1 MNSRFEVCS
10 IVNSSS
16 NSSSSTSGGRQSA
29 TTTTVQSGSSALP
42 TPTATSLTSDLTRN
56 GAVNHWTYALSEQY
70 QQSYYPQYQYQGF
83 QYHQQSF
90 YQEQVYQQQQV
101 YYSQQQQYFAQNS
114 YTPVHQQ
121 QNAVGAQQQGG
132 EGGQCW
138 VCGAAFQ
145 DVALLRDHLAL
156 FHAHVLVQTCHLCPA
171 VFPSQTLLAHH
182 FSTCHVVGV
191 SVGSSRTQQLVTG
204 RSAIVTPHP
213 HLRGTEIQKQER
225 RKFISDSGESH
236 KGEKVDLWCVH
247 CRINQ
252 FASERDF
259 EAHHLGHVR
268 QRTVKVR
275 LVRLS
280 AAVLKKAKV
289 ESSRRRRGSG
299 IKLKLKISKVGR
311 GRGRKRREVRIV
323 SNEGMSDSQNSCQ
336 ARKRLEAKTR
346 EQEEVDG
353 REEGSLPEEKAESG
367 GESEGEQESSRSPT
381 EPQGTEEQLEQ
392 DSSPGHDD
400 LDSGKEQ
407 DYEQEE
413 QDSQQDSSEQQEQDQ
428 EKEEAASSQQKEAQG
443 DYQEASASNIQS
455 DNSNSGFSSG
465 FGEQDLGFGGAG
477 PSEAPSSTYQ
487 PQFESFPTSDWF
499 SDYESGPRIA
509 AAMAGATAAETA
521 SESSAW
527 AGRTEGTTN
536 TTYPTSDTP
545 PEKSASSPPV
555 NGGTSEGDGEDGLF
569 SQAVLG
575 QESPEKH
582 DRQGSFEQL
591 CLNDSFTGQSQD
603 DNEDQSQ
610 QQQQDQSQLS
620 SPQDQQ
626 QQASGVAND
635 LLSELEYLN
644 NSGQSSQSSQQ
655 DSQPGSQQGSQSGSQ
670 TGQLDGSPHSGG
682 PSPHSGGPA
691 TPSHLSSR
699 GSNSGTPTSS
709 SGQPTPPPS
718 DTSFRALATSPITSP
733 NQQPTSPSLH
743 KGPTPPAVSPLQQ
756 QMQSQLSPQ
765 QAGEQQQQQQQ
776 QQQAEVPRLT
786 IANNLMAPTT
796 SSHMMATTT
805 ASQAAVGGM
814 MSRYGNQWSQGAGY
828 SGTGSYASL
837 AGTSMA
843 NTNMSGP
850 LRAPLPPGVPLP
862 YRPSPPPR
870 VRGRPPLMGHVGRPP
885 LHQAAH
891 LQPSRGPGRP
901 PTSSI
906 LPPPLMPAPGGRGG
920 MMPPLQRMH
929 QTMYPGQRQASPQQ
943 QNAAGKRQLLGAAG
957 HSPSKTARREDIN
970 VPSRQKDNECQI
982 IAVAN
987 RSDGLPV
994 ISNVQGGSAAPG
1006 SQQRGAV
1013 PSTTESTIN
1022 LSDSITLS
1030 VRASGSNKDAP
1041 ARGERGGPEAGA
1053 VANLLASR
1061 GITVTPAAGERQDG
1075 AGGRDDRRLPTAQ
1088 ELNLSSAISVHPPTQ
1103 REREAGGRERD
1114 RDGFAVPQAP
1124 ASRGGGSNSS
1134 LERPPRPP
1142 TVDLTQDVPSS
1153 GAQGTRHKC
1162 HQCDRSFP
1170 TAALLA
1176 DHSRVHQQQ
1185 TQSRMP
1191 FKCHLCTAGFSTQ
1204 KGQQHH
1210 YQQFHQIQ
1218 LSAGDVAIPIVDLRN
1233 PVNVQRMAAL
1243 GIRSFLPLTN
1253 LQNRGAGGVVG
1264 IPILTLENL
1273 RNGHMTLQQWG
1284 VSDVLSLGPAKTLN
1298 MPR

>member
-1 MNSRFEVCS
+1 MREMSIDCEEECSNIEDIEMVNFTDFE
-10 IVNSSS
+10 
-16 NSSSSTSGGRQSA
+16 
-29 TTTTVQSGSSALP
+29 
-42 TPTATSLTSDLTRN
+42 LTLRYLFTEFKGDLTRN
-56 GAVNHWTYALSEQY
+56 GAVNHWSYALSEQY
-70 QQSYYPQYQYQGF
+70 QQSYYPQYQYQQY
-83 QYHQQSF
+83 QYHHESYYNQ
-90 YQEQVYQQQQV
+90 QVYQQQQA
-101 YYSQQQQYFAQNS
+101 YYPQQHQYFSQSSYTAPEPQQQY
-114 YTPVHQQ
+114 P
-121 QNAVGAQQQGG
+121 VGAQQAG
-132 EGGQCW
+132 ESGQCW
-138 VCGAAFQ
+138 ECGATFQ

-156 FHAHVLVQTCHLCPA
+156 FHAHVLTYSCRLCP
-171 VFPSQTLLAHH
+171 VIFPSQTLLAHH
-182 FSTCHVVGV
+182 FSSCHVVGDPTA
-191 SVGSSRTQQLVTG
+191 SARTQHPVTRQITPLVPQLQTG
-204 RSAIVTPHP
+204 EAQLPKKE
-213 HLRGTEIQKQER
+213 TEFVSKGNESCKERQKE
-225 RKFISDSGESH
+225 
-236 KGEKVDLWCVH
+236 DLWCIH

-252 FASERDF
+252 FASEKEF

-268 QRTVKVR
+268 QKTLKVR
-275 LVRLS
+275 LRRLT
-280 AAVLKKAKV
+280 AAELKRAKV
-289 ESSRRRRGSG
+289 EPGRKRRRSS

-311 GRGRKRREVRIV
+311 GRGRKRREVQIV
-323 SNEGMSDSQNSCQ
+323 NNEGMSENHNSFQ
-336 ARKRLEAKTR
+336 EQHRLEAEAR
-346 EQEEVDG
+346 EPEVADGTEESRV
-353 REEGSLPEEKAESG
+353 PEEKEESG
-367 GESEGEQESSRSPT
+367 GDSEGDREASGSPSEQRDT
-381 EPQGTEEQLEQ
+381 EDQVEQNLP
-392 DSSPGHDD
+392 SGHDD
-400 LDSGKEQ
+400 LDSGREQ

-413 QDSQQDSSEQQEQDQ
+413 QDSQQDDSEQQEQDQ
-428 EKEEAASSQQKEAQG
+428 EKEEEAASSQQKETQG
-443 DYQEASASNIQS
+443 NYQEASGSADQAE
-455 DNSNSGFSSG
+455 NSSGSFNAG
-465 FGEQDLGFGGAG
+465 FGEQELGFGNAG
-477 PSEAPSSTYQ
+477 SSEAPPSTYQ

-499 SDYESGPRIA
+499 SEYESGSRIA
-509 AAMAGATAAETA
+509 AAMAGATAAESA

-527 AGRTEGTTN
+527 AGGTEGAADPD
-536 TTYPTSDTP
+536 YSSADTP
-545 PEKSASSPPV
+545 PEKESSSHPV
-555 NGGTSEGDGEDGLF
+555 NGGESEGDGEDGLF

-575 QESPEKH
+575 QESPEKN

-591 CLNDSFTGQSQD
+591 CLNDSFSVQSQD
-603 DNEDQSQ
+603 SNEEQSQEQQEDQSELSPPQEQ
-610 QQQQDQSQLS
+610 QQQQQ
-620 SPQDQQ
+620 QQ
-626 QQASGVAND
+626 QQASGVASD

-644 NSGQSSQSSQQ
+644 NSGQSSQDSQP
-655 DSQPGSQQGSQSGSQ
+655 DSQPGSQPGSQSGSQ
-670 TGQLDGSPHSGG
+670 SGQVDGSPHSGG

-709 SGQPTPPPS
+709 GGQPTPPPS
-718 DTSFRALATSPITSP
+718 DTSFRALATSPVTSP
-733 NQQPTSPSLH
+733 TQQSTSPSLH
-743 KGPTPPAVSPLQQ
+743 KGPTPPATSPLQQ
-756 QMQSQLSPQ
+756 SQQLSPQ
-765 QAGEQQQQQQQ
+765 SGDQQAG
-776 QQQAEVPRLT
+776 VPRLT
-786 IANNLMAPTT
+786 IANNLMAPAT
-796 SSHMMATTT
+796 SAHMIATTT
-805 ASQAAVGGM
+805 ASQATVGSM
-814 MSRYGNQWSQGAGY
+814 ISRYGNQWSQNAAY
-828 SGTGSYASL
+828 SAAGSYGAL

-843 NTNMSGP
+843 NTSIAGP
-850 LRAPLPPGVPLP
+850 LRAPLPPSVAMP

-943 QNAAGKRQLLGAAG
+943 QSAAGKRQLLGAAG
-957 HSPSKTARREDIN
+957 HSPSKSARREDIN

-1006 SQQRGAV
+1006 SQHRGSSGPA
-1013 PSTTESTIN
+1013 TTESTIN

-1030 VRASGSNKDAP
+1030 VRASGGKDASS
-1041 ARGERGGPEAGA
+1041 RGERSGPEAGA

-1075 AGGRDDRRLPTAQ
+1075 TGGRDDRRLPTAQ

-1103 REREAGGRERD
+1103 REREGGGRERD

-1124 ASRGGGSNSS
+1124 PTRGVSNST

-1142 TVDLTQDVPSS
+1142 TVDLTQDVPSTGS
-1153 GAQGTRHKC
+1153 QGTRHKC
-1162 HQCDRSFP
+1162 HQCERSFP
-1170 TAALLA
+1170 TAALLSE
-1176 DHSRVHQQQ
+1176 HSRVHQQQ
-1185 TQSRMP
+1185 QQSRMP

-1210 YQQFHQIQ
+1210 YQQFHQLH
-1218 LSAGDVAIPIVDLRN
+1218 LSAGDVAIPLVDLRN

-1264 IPILTLENL
+1264 VPILTLENL

>member
-1 MNSRFEVCS
+1 MRYHPAGSYQEYS
-10 IVNSSS
+10 AAPPQG
-16 NSSSSTSGGRQSA
+16 TAATTTA
-29 TTTTVQSGSSALP
+29 TTTTTINP
-42 TPTATSLTSDLTRN
+42 TTTSITTTTATGDLTRN
-56 GAVNHWTYALSEQY
+56 GAVNHWTYALNEQYQQNYYPHYQYQQLQYY
-70 QQSYYPQYQYQGF
+70 QQSYYN
-83 QYHQQSF
+83 QQA
-90 YQEQVYQQQQV
+90 YQQQQT
-101 YYSQQQQYFAQNS
+101 YYSQQQQQYFNQSS
-114 YTPVHQQ
+114 YTPEHQQ
-121 QNAVGAQQQGG
+121 QFAVGAQQQVG

-138 VCGAAFQ
+138 ECGAAFQ

-156 FHAHVLVQTCHLCPA
+156 FHAHVLTHSCRLCPA
-171 VFPSQTLLAHH
+171 VFPSQALLAQH
-182 FSTCHVVGV
+182 FSTCHVVGEPV
-191 SVGSSRTQQLVTG
+191 ESPRTPQLVTRHTASTALQPQTG
-204 RSAIVTPHP
+204 EPQLQDKPKSVRKGKES
-213 HLRGTEIQKQER
+213 QKGGQ
-225 RKFISDSGESH
+225 
-236 KGEKVDLWCVH
+236 KVDLWCVH

-252 FASERDF
+252 FASEKDF
-259 EAHHLGHVR
+259 EAHHLGHIH
-268 QRTVKVR
+268 QRTLKVR
-275 LVRLS
+275 LKRLT
-280 AAVLKKAKV
+280 AAELKKVKV
-289 ESSRRRRGSG
+289 ESRRKRSGSS

-323 SNEGMSDSQNSCQ
+323 SNEGMSESQNSFQ
-336 ARKRLEAKTR
+336 AQDGLEAETR

-353 REEGSLPEEKAESG
+353 TEEGGVPEEKEESG
-367 GESEGEQESSRSPT
+367 GESEGEQVASGSPT
-381 EPQGTEEQLEQ
+381 EPQDIEDQGEQ
-392 DSSPGHDD
+392 DSLPGHDD
-400 LDSGKEQ
+400 LDCGKEQ

-413 QDSQQDSSEQQEQDQ
+413 RDSQQDSSELQEQDQ
-428 EKEEAASSQQKEAQG
+428 EKEEETASSQQKEAQG
-443 DYQEASASNIQS
+443 DYQQASGSGGEPS
-455 DNSNSGFSSG
+455 DNSNSEFNSN
-465 FGEQDLGFGGAG
+465 FGEQDLGFVGAG
-477 PSEAPSSTYQ
+477 SSDTPSSTYQ

-499 SDYESGPRIA
+499 SEYESGSRIA
-509 AAMAGATAAETA
+509 AAMAGATTAETA
-521 SESSAW
+521 SESGAW
-527 AGRTEGTTN
+527 EGGTEGTADP
-536 TTYPTSDTP
+536 TYSSANTP
-545 PEKSASSPPV
+545 PEKDASSPPV
-555 NGGTSEGDGEDGLF
+555 NGGGSDGDGEDGLF
-569 SQAVLG
+569 SQEVLG
-575 QESPEKH
+575 QESPEKN

-591 CLNDSFTGQSQD
+591 CLNDSFTGQSQNS
-603 DNEDQSQ
+603 NEEQS
-610 QQQQDQSQLS
+610 QQQQDQSQMP
-620 SPQDQQ
+620 SPQEQQ
-626 QQASGVAND
+626 QQSSGVASD

-644 NSGQSSQSSQQ
+644 NSGQSSQ
-655 DSQPGSQQGSQSGSQ
+655 DSQPDSQQGSQSGQ
-670 TGQLDGSPHSGG
+670 MDGSPHSGG
-682 PSPHSGGPA
+682 PSPHSGGPT

-709 SGQPTPPPS
+709 GGQPTPPPS

-733 NQQPTSPSLH
+733 TQQPTSPSLH
-743 KGPTPPAVSPLQQ
+743 KGPTPPATSPLQQ
-756 QMQSQLSPQ
+756 QQHSP
-765 QAGEQQQQQQQ
+765 QAGEQQQ
-776 QQQAEVPRLT
+776 AGVPRLT
-786 IANNLMAPTT
+786 IANNLMAPAT
-796 SSHMMATTT
+796 SAHMMATTT

-814 MSRYGNQWSQGAGY
+814 MSRYGNQWSQGAAGY
-828 SGTGSYASL
+828 SGTGGYASL

-843 NTNMSGP
+843 NTNLAGP
-850 LRAPLPPGVPLP
+850 LRAPLPPSVAMP

-929 QTMYPGQRQASPQQ
+929 QTMYSGQRQASPQQ
-943 QNAAGKRQLLGAAG
+943 QSAAGKRQLLGAAG

-1006 SQQRGAV
+1006 NQHRGSGV
-1013 PSTTESTIN
+1013 PATTESTIN

-1030 VRASGSNKDAP
+1030 VRASGGNKETAS
-1041 ARGERGGPEAGA
+1041 RGERGGPEAGA

-1075 AGGRDDRRLPTAQ
+1075 VGGRDDRRLPTAQ

-1124 ASRGGGSNSS
+1124 PTRGSVSNSNV
-1134 LERPPRPP
+1134 ERPPRPP

-1153 GAQGTRHKC
+1153 GSQGTRHKC

-1170 TAALLA
+1170 TAALLSE
-1176 DHSRVHQQQ
+1176 HSRVHQQQ
-1185 TQSRMP
+1185 QQSRMP

-1210 YQQFHQIQ
+1210 YQQFHQLH
-1218 LSAGDVAIPIVDLRN
+1218 LSAGDVAIPLVDLRN

-1264 IPILTLENL
+1264 VPILTLENL

-1298 MPR
+1298 IPR